1 MAILSHSLHQCQN
14 RLYDEAYLDISE
26 ICKER
31 SFTGGVNLYHH
42 FGILTASVIGG
53 RFLIDGQKNKT
64 ADCIACTQSPPKQA
78 LRRRFFCRV
87 GAWRLQ
93 S

>member
-1 MAILSHSLHQCQN
+1 MEGNNQRQWQYYHT
-14 RLYDEAYLDISE
+14 LYTNV
-26 ICKER
+26 K
-31 SFTGGVNLYHH
+31 T
-42 FGILTASVIGG
+42 GG

>member
-1 MAILSHSLHQCQN
+1 MKQTKKNQMSTESNNQQQWQYYHT
-14 RLYDEAYLDISE
+14 LYTNV
-26 ICKER
+26 K
-31 SFTGGVNLYHH
+31 TGGRL
-42 FGILTASVIGG
+42 
-53 RFLIDGQKNKT
+53 LIDGQKNKT
-64 ADCIACTQSPPKQA
+64 ADCIACTQPPPKQA

>member
-31 SFTGGVNLYHH
+31 SFT
-42 FGILTASVIGG
+42 GG